1 MVFKSVVFYYRLE
14 QHDDFE
20 ETKKCKIPQSD
31 SSYKIVIS
39 WGGGLYCLFECVVI
53 TFNVGEDQVAKSQLA
68 SRVYLL
74 YYIIDSNFLSSSRV
88 TGLVRN
94 CSKLLW
100 S

>member
-1 MVFKSVVFYYRLE
+1 MILKRQKSAKYRNLTARTRLS
-14 QHDDFE
+14 FL
-20 ETKKCKIPQSD
+20 
-31 SSYKIVIS
+31 
-39 WGGGLYCLFECVVI
+39 GGGLYCLFECVVI

-88 TGLVRN
+88 TGLVPN